1 MTKGW
6 FSMKTIN
13 ITGRNIVV
21 TEAIKSYCDTKFSR
35 LTKYFD
41 NILEICATL
50 SAVKSKKGP
59 LQTAE
64 VRVIV
69 NGSTIKGVA
78 IEEDLYVAID
88 KVTDILEKQLIKH
101 KEKLRDNHHVNND
114 KKILFKSDDNFITV
128 ETTKK
133 IVNVSL
139 NPRPMDVEEAI
150 LQLET
155 LNKDFYVFTN
165 SESGNMNVVYKKRNG
180 DYGHIEPEE
189 F

>member
-1 MTKGW
+1 
-6 FSMKTIN
+6 MKTIN
-13 ITGRNIVV
+13 ITSRNIVI
-21 TEAIKSYCDTKFSR
+21 TEAIRTYCENKFSR
-35 LTKYFD
+35 FSRYFD
-41 NILEICATL
+41 NILEINATL
-50 SAVKSKKGP
+50 SAGRSKKGP

-64 VRVIV
+64 VRVAV
-69 NGSTIKGVA
+69 NGSILKGVSQ
-78 IEEDLYVAID
+78 EDDLYAAID
-88 KVTDILEKQLIKH
+88 KVTDIIEKQLTKY

-114 KKILFKSDDNFITV
+114 KKISFEAGDNSITV
-128 ETTKK
+128 QSTKK

-165 SESGNMNVVYKKRNG
+165 SESGDMNIVYKKRNG
-180 DYGHIEPEE
+180 DYGHIEPEQ